1 MKPILRAI
9 LLVLALAGFLCF
21 FSFHIENVGP
31 MRTITVGLN
40 VSPWLKWSRV
50 KGLGDFGTK
59 TEFNLMSWSAA
70 GLVAGIVL
78 LVIRSRVKR

>member
-1 MKPILRAI
+1 MLRVV

-31 MRTITVGLN
+31 LRTITVGLN

-50 KGLGDFGTK
+50 KGIGEFGRR
-59 TEFNLMSWSAA
+59 TEFNLLSWSTA
-70 GLVAGIVL
+70 GLVAGIAL
-78 LVIRSRVKR
+78 LVVRSRVKR

>member
-1 MKPILRAI
+1 MLRVV

-21 FSFHIENVGP
+21 FSFHIEHVGP

-40 VSPWLKWSRV
+40 LSPWLKWSRV

-59 TEFNLMSWSAA
+59 TELNAVSWSAA
-70 GLVAGIVL
+70 GLVAGIAL
-78 LVIRSRVKR
+78 LIVRSRVKR